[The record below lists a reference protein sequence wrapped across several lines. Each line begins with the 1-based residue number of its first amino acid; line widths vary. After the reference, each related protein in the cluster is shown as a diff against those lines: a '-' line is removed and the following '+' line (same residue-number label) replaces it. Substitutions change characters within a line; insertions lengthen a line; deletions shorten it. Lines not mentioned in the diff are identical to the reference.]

1 MEITKVYTRG
11 GDKGRTTLFG
21 GQRVSKCS
29 ARLEAYGTVDE
40 LSSQLGL
47 LAAMLPE
54 GDDQAEVLRIQNCLF
69 NVCTNLATDQDKTP
83 LYPSAFLPE
92 GEIGRVEHLI
102 DDIMQLLP
110 ERQGFILPGGTP
122 EAAQAHVCRTVCRRA
137 ERCIVALS
145 EEATV
150 SPEVQQYINRL
161 SDYLFVL
168 AKKLSKKK
176 FGKTFAN
183 KKKYITFAGKFRNY
197 NILDYVLDIR
207 ISFKTRR
214 RTLAGNQG

>member
-11 GDKGRTTLFG
+11 GDKGRTTLVG

-137 ERCIVALS
+137 ERWIVALS

-168 AKKLSKKK
+168 AKKLN
-176 FGKTFAN
+176 FLVGKQEKVWQN
-183 KKKYITFAGKFRNY
+183 VCK
-197 NILDYVLDIR
+197 
-207 ISFKTRR
+207 
-214 RTLAGNQG
+214 